1 MLFSAPL
8 FQHHETKYQIVC
20 TPEVIKSEDHAHK
33 NVYSLIRLDIF
44 DDTVQAN
51 ILYDISRIQAVAYS
65 ILDQVEL
72 AQPSFEDFS
81 EFVSEL
87 L

>member
-1 MLFSAPL
+1 MLFFDPL
-8 FQHHETKYQIVC
+8 FHQHETKYQLVC
-20 TPEVIKSEDHAHK
+20 TPEIVKSEDPAHR
-33 NVYSLIRLDIF
+33 NVYSLLRLDIF

-51 ILYDISRIQAVAYS
+51 ILYDVSRIRAVACS

-72 AQPSFEDFS
+72 AQPSFEDLP